1 MTECTVHLRN
11 VLQQQRLAKNTC
23 LSHQSKND
31 LVDPA
36 PAASRASGP
45 PTVAGSSVLVLLELT
60 LGSNSLRSSP
70 IILCS
75 GMNEQRLTGQ
85 GYEPLEPRRKDKDR
99 FCALPARATIT
110 RESIFTYNYH

>member
-1 MTECTVHLRN
+1 VHDG
-11 VLQQQRLAKNTC
+11 VHCASPKCSPTAEAAKNTC

-70 IILCS
+70 FILCS

-85 GYEPLEPRRKDKDR
+85 GYEPLEPRRKDR
-99 FCALPARATIT
+99 SILCPPCACNH
-110 RESIFTYNYH
+110 Y